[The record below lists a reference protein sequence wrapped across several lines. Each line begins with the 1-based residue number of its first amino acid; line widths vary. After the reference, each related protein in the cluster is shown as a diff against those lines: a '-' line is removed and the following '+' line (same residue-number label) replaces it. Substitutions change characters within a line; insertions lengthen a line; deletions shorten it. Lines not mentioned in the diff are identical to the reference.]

1 LSARQPAQTQCRLG
15 VLALGD
21 SITNGG
27 GELQWGIAL
36 QSWALWVA
44 RALGLAYTSYAVDG
58 ATVGDVVRSQIPA
71 FVDRSARPGA
81 RYELGCLY
89 IGVNDVRG
97 LDWSAP
103 RFERDFATALA
114 FLHERCDRVLTV
126 TAPLGLGLPAVGVKV
141 AALDDTIERVARGS
155 GALVVDLR
163 ALEARNLVMADRVHL
178 TALGQIALAQRALA
192 MLARDGCGARVQPST
207 LVHVHT
213 TRWGRLRGDATYVY
227 RDAKLRLGVLALGVA
242 VRCTGSRT

>member
-1 LSARQPAQTQCRLG
+1 LSASPPAQTQCRLG

-44 RALGLAYTSYAVDG
+44 RALGLAYTGHAVDG
-58 ATVGDVVRSQIPA
+58 ATVSDVVRGQIPA
-71 FVDRSARPGA
+71 FVDRNARAGA

-89 IGVNDVRG
+89 IGVNDVRRP
-97 LDWSAP
+97 DWSAEQ
-103 RFERDFATALA
+103 FEREFATALA
-114 FLHERCDRVLTV
+114 FLHARCDRVLTV
-126 TAPLGLGLPAVGVKV
+126 TAPLKLGLPAVGGRV
-141 AALDDTIERVARGS
+141 AELDDTIERVARGS
-155 GALVVDLR
+155 GALLVDLR
-163 ALEARNLVMADRVHL
+163 ALDARNLVMADRVHL

-192 MLARDGCGARVQPST
+192 VLARDGCSARIQPST
-207 LVHVHT
+207 LVDPHP

-227 RDAKLRLGVLALGVA
+227 RDAKLRLRALALGVA
-242 VRCTGSRT
+242 APRTGSRS